1 MMIFYWA
8 AWSEIC
14 HSFIWTGAVH
24 SNWGYSP
31 VHATWQARKLRRGG
45 RKILYGDYWLN
56 RVLAA
61 LVSWSVRS
69 LCVVSTRIDS
79 AYSIRARTRLID
91 IILDNTIIQ
100 TDKETRTG
108 EPKSGERSV
117 FSFQD
122 LITSSPTLSLFRFFC
137 VTIWMDRRVS
147 GPSTVVLLCY
157 TWPLSAYVTTIWKRT
172 GRGATMVTSVVT
184 RAHLIISTT
193 WQLLL
198 TLVLEYELD
207 VSMARPL
214 FTPAPFVC
222 YVGSVISA

>member
-45 RKILYGDYWLN
+45 RKIVYGDYWLN

-61 LVSWSVRS
+61 LVLVISWSVRS
-69 LCVVSTRIDS
+69 FCVVSTRIDS
-79 AYSIRARTRLID
+79 AYSIRAGTRLID
-91 IILDNTIIQ
+91 IVLDTIIQ
-100 TDKETRTG
+100 TDKKTRTG

-122 LITSSPTLSLFRFFC
+122 LITSSPTLSLSLSLFRFFC
-137 VTIWMDRRVS
+137 VTIRMDRRVS
-147 GPSTVVLLCY
+147 GPSTVALLCY
-157 TWPLSAYVTTIWKRT
+157 TWSLSAYVTTIWKRT
-172 GRGATMVTSVVT
+172 EREPRWWHLSW
-184 RAHLIISTT
+184 RALIS
-193 WQLLL
+193 
-198 TLVLEYELD
+198 
-207 VSMARPL
+207 SFRP
-214 FTPAPFVC
+214 PDSC
-222 YVGSVISA
+222 C